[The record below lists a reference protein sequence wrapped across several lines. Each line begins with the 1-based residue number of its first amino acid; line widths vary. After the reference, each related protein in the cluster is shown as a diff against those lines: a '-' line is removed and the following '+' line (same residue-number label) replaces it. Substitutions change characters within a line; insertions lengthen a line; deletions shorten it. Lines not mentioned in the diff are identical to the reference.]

1 MHLFGVMS
9 FAEEAETVDHW
20 QPPLFFGCYWVGHLD
35 VPTTVRW
42 IFLTYTVVGGLHVE
56 I

>member
-20 QPPLFFGCYWVGHLD
+20 QPPLFFGLLLGGSLGCPNYRSVDFFNLYSS
-35 VPTTVRW
+35 RW
-42 IFLTYTVVGGLHVE
+42 ITC
-56 I
+56 